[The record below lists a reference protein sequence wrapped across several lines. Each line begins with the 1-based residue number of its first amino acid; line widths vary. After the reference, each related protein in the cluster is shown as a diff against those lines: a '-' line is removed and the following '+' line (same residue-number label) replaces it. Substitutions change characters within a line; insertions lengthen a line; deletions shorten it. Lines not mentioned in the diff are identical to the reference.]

1 MGQQHV
7 LLHRLAINDT
17 TMNKLFVL
25 QKKCVRIITGKTTK
39 ENGIFQH
46 TKPMFYNL
54 KILNIFNLYTYF
66 TAVEGMKILRNR
78 SPKHIMNKFKIS
90 VHSFRLIYPKFK
102 VESLK
107 MKSFMFNSSK
117 ILNYL
122 LVNNVPY
129 FDIISENTFKSRL
142 KSHLLYLQGQCR
154 AGDMEWL
161 PCNHDIFSD
170 VLF

>member
-1 MGQQHV
+1 
-7 LLHRLAINDT
+7 
-17 TMNKLFVL
+17 
-25 QKKCVRIITGKTTK
+25 
-39 ENGIFQH
+39 
-46 TKPMFYNL
+46 MFYNL

-102 VESLK
+102 VESFK
-107 MKSFMFNSSK
+107 VKSFMFNSSK

-129 FDIISENTFKSRL
+129 FDIISENTFKPRL
-142 KSHLLYLQGQCR
+142 KSHLLFLQGQCR

-161 PCNHDIFSD
+161 PCNHDIFSN